1 MQSCTLAASGPGWM
15 LSELP
20 LSRRGSMPW
29 RNPPNRSEEYRRRA
43 DEVRAKAD
51 LTVDDET
58 RKTLL
63 SDGRHL
69 GPDGR
74 LRG

>member
-1 MQSCTLAASGPGWM
+1 
-15 LSELP
+15 
-20 LSRRGSMPW
+20 MPW